1 MLNYKYQ
8 QTRIA
13 RHYVELVQTVTA
25 LRIKVDAGCFECK
38 KDLET
43 AKMVRDEFYY
53 AMAYTY
59 QDELAIDIDSYFR
72 NYVRLNQ
79 VLIHDKDFIRAEQNL
94 EQLENLSSMDVLKD
108 IKAECLKV
116 EED

>member
-13 RHYVELVQTVTA
+13 RHYVELVQTVTV

-43 AKMVRDEFYY
+43 AKLVQEEFYY
-53 AMAYTY
+53 AMKYTY
-59 QDELAIDIDSYFR
+59 QDELAMDIDVYFR

-79 VLIHDKDFIRAEQNL
+79 ALIHDKDFIRAEQNL
-94 EQLENLSSMDVLKD
+94 EQLENLNSMNVLKD
-108 IKAECLKV
+108 LKAECLAV